1 MSNPGGVFLFAAIS
15 QQGQYG
21 DAEAEMN
28 GNTLV
33 VRYRPRPE
41 ARSLSKGPVTETIR
55 VLVGDGATAQEQEYS
70 FAVLLPLIFE
80 DGFE

>member
-1 MSNPGGVFLFAAIS
+1 VFLFAAIS
-15 QQGQYG
+15 LQGEYG

-33 VRYRPRPE
+33 VNYRPRTD

-55 VLVGDGATAQEQEYS
+55 VLVGDGATAQERQYS
-70 FAVLLPLIFE
+70 FQVVLPFIF
-80 DGFE
+80 DNGFE